1 MHGLD
6 VLADLE
12 NVKQF
17 IQKQKH
23 LKSFG
28 LTVFSSSSISNKQ
41 VQLPVGHIYVL
52 YVHVPVVVDSMLQWK
67 QMMISYLITPHH
79 SLF

>member
-17 IQKQKH
+17 IQKQKL

-28 LTVFSSSSISNKQ
+28 LTVFIIRNEE
-41 VQLPVGHIYVL
+41 V
-52 YVHVPVVVDSMLQWK
+52 
-67 QMMISYLITPHH
+67 
-79 SLF
+79 

>member
-12 NVKQF
+12 CVKQF

-28 LTVFSSSSISNKQ
+28 LSVSSDLFSVVFPIKQ
-41 VQLPVGHIYVL
+41 V
-52 YVHVPVVVDSMLQWK
+52 
-67 QMMISYLITPHH
+67 
-79 SLF
+79 

>member
-1 MHGLD
+1 MHGACSTHRVRYFASYSSVYMHGLD

-12 NVKQF
+12 NVMQF

-28 LTVFSSSSISNKQ
+28 LTVLSPNEE
-41 VQLPVGHIYVL
+41 V
-52 YVHVPVVVDSMLQWK
+52 
-67 QMMISYLITPHH
+67 
-79 SLF
+79 

>member
-17 IQKQKH
+17 IQKQKL

-28 LTVFSSSSISNKQ
+28 LAVEVT
-41 VQLPVGHIYVL
+41 H
-52 YVHVPVVVDSMLQWK
+52 
-67 QMMISYLITPHH
+67 
-79 SLF
+79 LFKEV

>member
-1 MHGLD
+1 M
-6 VLADLE
+6 LADPE

-28 LTVFSSSSISNKQ
+28 LAVFSSKKQ
-41 VQLPVGHIYVL
+41 V
-52 YVHVPVVVDSMLQWK
+52 
-67 QMMISYLITPHH
+67 
-79 SLF
+79 

>member
-28 LTVFSSSSISNKQ
+28 LTVLSPNEE
-41 VQLPVGHIYVL
+41 V
-52 YVHVPVVVDSMLQWK
+52 
-67 QMMISYLITPHH
+67 
-79 SLF
+79 

>member
-28 LTVFSSSSISNKQ
+28 LTVFSSNEE
-41 VQLPVGHIYVL
+41 V
-52 YVHVPVVVDSMLQWK
+52 
-67 QMMISYLITPHH
+67 
-79 SLF
+79 

>member
-28 LTVFSSSSISNKQ
+28 LVLEVFYTEE
-41 VQLPVGHIYVL
+41 V
-52 YVHVPVVVDSMLQWK
+52 
-67 QMMISYLITPHH
+67 
-79 SLF
+79 